1 MTPLSI
7 SAAIMN
13 QRTRRADDGC
23 QGKAGRAASR

>member
-23 QGKAGRAASR
+23 QGKAGGADF